1 LLQNYLQNN
10 AFYFCQDSG
19 LFVLTDNPGSND
31 VFQRNRI
38 KTPKRT
44 RKQHNCVGYNVTY
57 NKKTGVDWIGC
68 SVCDGWFHVECTS
81 LENDVYV
88 EMAGSDVS
96 IWLCKVCLPNLVKY
110 IPVSSPVFALG
121 DMRRV

>member
-1 LLQNYLQNN
+1 M
-10 AFYFCQDSG
+10 
-19 LFVLTDNPGSND
+19 
-31 VFQRNRI
+31 

-44 RKQHNCVGYNVTY
+44 RKQHNCAECNVT
-57 NKKTGVDWIGC
+57 NDKKTGADWIAC

-81 LENDVYV
+81 LKTDVYN

-110 IPVSSPVFALG
+110 LPLSSSAFALG
-121 DMRRV
+121 DM